1 MPEKRKKTIDAAADR
16 QTMTELYETYEQK
29 MFGIANAILHNDWQA
44 EDAVHEAFVRMVPYL
59 SRCKD
64 VNDEKTKIL
73 IVRVIKSAAID
84 IYRKNKRENTY
95 ILDSEEDWIEDKH
108 NPVEVYLATLSAG
121 EMLKKIIGQLSS
133 DDRKIIEMRCYDGM
147 PVSDIGEI
155 LGISTDNVY
164 KRLSRARKRVKE
176 IIAKERTRMLNKN
189 LDEWLYL
196 TGMENA
202 LDELEKAE
210 KNHTEV
216 HRFSD
221 SYRQKQTAL
230 LDSICAAEE
239 NDERMMFEI
248 EKKNMDGKENKN
260 QIKSAKHGWRKS
272 TVAAALIL
280 LIGGVSVTTYAAGR
294 YFLVDRE
301 QRGNVVSVNLNGES
315 EKDSKV
321 AVLSYQFGY
330 VPEEYKEWQPRYY
343 SKNGEYGG
351 KGFYVMQWQ
360 GLDTTF
366 EYLENRT
373 KTTINGKEAYCYQMG
388 EESNIKE
395 AIQVLY
401 NNEGAMYTLYS
412 DDEDI
417 SMDELLKIAEGMI
430 VTETGEYAE
439 IISGE
444 DVTDGNVLPEESI
457 PANHMC
463 QTGDTVAWATGD
475 GDEGELTVK
484 NIQVLTNIVDL
495 SKEDFGDYGGEIAP
509 FADESGNLKA
519 INGVTDIKDENGI
532 HEGSE
537 ENQVVLVKVSCK
549 VVNTTEETQE
559 YYMNTLSLKG
569 IKELGN
575 HVTIDYD
582 MIPDYKNGV
591 PEWMIYMT
599 NAQYTTEDE
608 REKSFFEFSL
618 APGESKDID
627 CAFLTY
633 ENSLKDTGLIF
644 NPTGGA
650 FGQNSEYIFGWK
662 LQ

>member
-176 IIAKERTRMLNKN
+176 IIAKGETEDVKQKSWMNG
-189 LDEWLYL
+189 YVL

-272 TVAAALIL
+272 TVVAALIL
-280 LIGGVSVTTYAAGR
+280 LIWR
-294 YFLVDRE
+294 
-301 QRGNVVSVNLNGES
+301 
-315 EKDSKV
+315 
-321 AVLSYQFGY
+321 
-330 VPEEYKEWQPRYY
+330 
-343 SKNGEYGG
+343 
-351 KGFYVMQWQ
+351 
-360 GLDTTF
+360 
-366 EYLENRT
+366 
-373 KTTINGKEAYCYQMG
+373 
-388 EESNIKE
+388 
-395 AIQVLY
+395 LY
-401 NNEGAMYTLYS
+401 
-412 DDEDI
+412 
-417 SMDELLKIAEGMI
+417 
-430 VTETGEYAE
+430 
-439 IISGE
+439 
-444 DVTDGNVLPEESI
+444 
-457 PANHMC
+457 
-463 QTGDTVAWATGD
+463 
-475 GDEGELTVK
+475 
-484 NIQVLTNIVDL
+484 
-495 SKEDFGDYGGEIAP
+495 
-509 FADESGNLKA
+509 
-519 INGVTDIKDENGI
+519 
-532 HEGSE
+532 
-537 ENQVVLVKVSCK
+537 
-549 VVNTTEETQE
+549 
-559 YYMNTLSLKG
+559 
-569 IKELGN
+569 
-575 HVTIDYD
+575 
-582 MIPDYKNGV
+582 
-591 PEWMIYMT
+591 
-599 NAQYTTEDE
+599 
-608 REKSFFEFSL
+608 R
-618 APGESKDID
+618 
-627 CAFLTY
+627 
-633 ENSLKDTGLIF
+633 
-644 NPTGGA
+644 
-650 FGQNSEYIFGWK
+650 
-662 LQ
+662 